1 MALVTLRVLG
11 IVLRSTGKAMRDH
24 GIKWRG
30 KTLLDLD
37 YADDLSIL
45 DENASFSF
53 SFDAL
58 NEISEEARDLIK
70 HLICSA
76 NQRLGRNGLSDFKV
90 VATTRHVEE
99 STELKECLKKAG
111 EDPVIKMDVT
121 DDASIEAALKE
132 TQKRID
138 KLDILINNA
147 GITNRNHPEDKALE
161 INRQEMLD
169 VYNTD
174 VVGALVVTRAFRP
187 LMEKSDVK
195 KVKGNGFCVPF
206 VPPGIK
212 CMKIPYSPTIF
223 EAPRIIRPTI
233 FDLFVADPT
242 VIPQD
247 PSNDPTIFPKRK
259 PFEGDER
266 VEEGYNPRSL
276 PRRSPSQDAHEPSE
290 SPPPP
295 SPYNKD
301 QDPGDKGKSDTP
313 YNEPPP
319 ESIRR
324 GGPKK
329 DPPKDPDTG
338 QRSASRKSK
347 EEEIIRQGHREPQ
360 PSVNRIRGRKYTP
373 EEQREDKNPA
383 TSPSGRNITGPLVS
397 VNRLRRNRPKQAF
410 PSASMEGKKPTEDPS
425 KPKGDIKGDPD
436 RVGGYGGSN
445 VDIEKEKE
453 KEKKKSAS
461 RFCFRIMSEKGGDK
475 EKNDSRKEPLRTGVE
490 SQELPEKT
498 EDWLPGEPSFPKQDL
513 VEEESVVGE
522 PPKPEDMASS
532 APVDDGPFV
541 PPGEEN
547 SDLEKTRA
555 TQRESQIGIRSNTP
569 DLIDIFYEEIKH
581 KSDDEFVVVNPHEN
595 SESVEIHETNIE
607 TTFKVIANGQKSS
620 QTNSGEAK
628 EEGSEELGKPGSVKK
643 PHPYSIYTGEDKAN
657 IYEDSRHIPE
667 ISPERPTEF
676 PEPRHHQE
684 WQPNEI
690 PEAPSPPRP
699 SPSNDPT
706 GKRSERKHGPYP
718 KRPSPDPGKISPGPR
733 GPLKPPSPGDSNP
746 LPSPGGPVIPPDPA
760 LNLPQF
766 SNQKRSFRW

>member
-1 MALVTLRVLG
+1 MSKTVLITGCHKGIGLGLV
-11 IVLRSTGKAMRDH
+11 
-24 GIKWRG
+24 
-30 KTLLDLD
+30 
-37 YADDLSIL
+37 
-45 DENASFSF
+45 
-53 SFDAL
+53 
-58 NEISEEARDLIK
+58 
-70 HLICSA
+70 
-76 NQRLGRNGLSDFKV
+76 NQYLKEGYKV

-195 KVKGNGFCVPF
+195 KIVNLSSTMGSLTANQPGDKRGLGHGNATGYRCAKAALNMATRNLAYELPDYIVVSVHPGHVDTWMGTTKGQKPKISVEDCAKDLFKFTEERKKEDSSFYFNHVGPKIEWFVKKASSNSLEKAEVIVHLNGQVINISTNMGSLGLKSPNNAHQLWVGNTTSYRCAKVAMNMATRNLAYEFPGYIVVAIHPGWVKGNGFCVPF

-436 RVGGYGGSN
+436 RVGGYG
-445 VDIEKEKE
+445 
-453 KEKKKSAS
+453 
-461 RFCFRIMSEKGGDK
+461 
-475 EKNDSRKEPLRTGVE
+475 
-490 SQELPEKT
+490 
-498 EDWLPGEPSFPKQDL
+498 
-513 VEEESVVGE
+513 
-522 PPKPEDMASS
+522 
-532 APVDDGPFV
+532 
-541 PPGEEN
+541 
-547 SDLEKTRA
+547 
-555 TQRESQIGIRSNTP
+555 
-569 DLIDIFYEEIKH
+569 
-581 KSDDEFVVVNPHEN
+581 
-595 SESVEIHETNIE
+595 
-607 TTFKVIANGQKSS
+607 
-620 QTNSGEAK
+620 
-628 EEGSEELGKPGSVKK
+628 
-643 PHPYSIYTGEDKAN
+643 
-657 IYEDSRHIPE
+657 
-667 ISPERPTEF
+667 
-676 PEPRHHQE
+676 
-684 WQPNEI
+684 
-690 PEAPSPPRP
+690 
-699 SPSNDPT
+699 
-706 GKRSERKHGPYP
+706 
-718 KRPSPDPGKISPGPR
+718 
-733 GPLKPPSPGDSNP
+733 
-746 LPSPGGPVIPPDPA
+746 
-760 LNLPQF
+760 
-766 SNQKRSFRW
+766 